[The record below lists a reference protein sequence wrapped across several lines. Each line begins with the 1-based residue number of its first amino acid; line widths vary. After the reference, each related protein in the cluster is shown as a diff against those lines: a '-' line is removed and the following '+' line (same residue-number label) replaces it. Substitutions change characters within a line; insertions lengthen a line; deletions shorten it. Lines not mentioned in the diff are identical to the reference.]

1 MRRFVVLLSL
11 SILAAVLALPAG
23 AMASGTISALTINP
37 SLLTGG
43 ASATGTVDL
52 AFPDPGPTVVR
63 LFSSNPSVAQV
74 PVSFTIPAGQTTGTF
89 TLTTNASAPAEIVQ
103 ITAATPDN
111 GLRQYNVSVNA
122 AQPAGNTLT
131 SVSFIPSSIVAGQN
145 ATGTAKFSGPM
156 PDGAVVQLTSSNP
169 AVAQV
174 PQETVVSAN
183 ASSAIFNLSTSSSVT
198 TATTVTITAKWIN
211 VTKTTTITVSPGT
224 APAKDVVK
232 ITKASWK
239 KGLLTIEATGSNPNA
254 ILSVYSSAGNFMF
267 DLTNKGGGRYADQR
281 GFVTN
286 PVAIS
291 VRSNFGGSA
300 SAKLTS

>member
-1 MRRFVVLLSL
+1 MRRPCLLAAL
-11 SILAAVLALPAG
+11 LVIGAVLALPSG
-23 AMASGTISALTINP
+23 ALASGTISGLEINP
-37 SLLTGG
+37 SLVTGG
-43 ASATGTVDL
+43 ASATGLVTL
-52 AFPDPGPTVVR
+52 AFPDPEATVVR

-89 TLTTNASAPAEIVQ
+89 TMTTSASAPAEIVQ
-103 ITAATPDN
+103 ITAVTPDN
-111 GLRQYNVSVNA
+111 GARPYNVSVNP

-131 SVSFIPSSIVAGQN
+131 SVSFVPSSIVAGQN

-183 ASSAIFNLSTSSSVT
+183 TSSAIFNLSTSSTVT
-198 TATTVTITAKWIN
+198 TATSVTITAKWIN
-211 VTKTTTITVSPGT
+211 VTKTTTITVKPGV
-224 APAKDVVK
+224 APANDVVR

-239 KGLLTIEATGSNPNA
+239 RGLLTIEATSTNPNA
-254 ILSVYSSAGNFMF
+254 ILSVYSSSGSFMF
-267 DLTNKGGGRYADQR
+267 DLTNKGGGRYSDQR

-286 PVAIS
+286 PVQIS

-300 SAKLTS
+300 TAKLTN